1 MDQLVNPSSEVVKA
15 PSASEILR
23 KKASDILDWADKKD
37 IRSISEY
44 TVRKGDNLWSI
55 AEQNLGDGNRYKE
68 IAQLNKGRIR
78 NANDV
83 AVGTRLVIPPQ

>member
-1 MDQLVNPSSEVVKA
+1 VRA
-15 PSASEILR
+15 PSATKGVLEKISEVFVPVE
-23 KKASDILDWADKKD
+23 KKD
-37 IRSISEY
+37 LGSISEY

-55 AEQNLGDGNRYKE
+55 AEQSLGDGNRYKE

-78 NANDV
+78 NDHDV